1 MATVSCQ
8 FYGIE
13 NHLGLQAH
21 LSSHACE
28 GYVGLMELGRSTLK
42 GGSTIPCVW
51 VLNHVEKGES

>member
-1 MATVSCQ
+1 MVTVSCQ
-8 FYGIE
+8 FYRIK
-13 NHLGLQAH
+13 NHLGLQAR

-51 VLNHVEKGES
+51 VLDRMEKGES